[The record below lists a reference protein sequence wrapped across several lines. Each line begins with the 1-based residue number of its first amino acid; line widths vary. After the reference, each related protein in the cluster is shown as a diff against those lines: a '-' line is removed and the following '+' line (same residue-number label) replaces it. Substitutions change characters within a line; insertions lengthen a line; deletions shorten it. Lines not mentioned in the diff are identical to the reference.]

1 MAQMPKFLED
11 YVTVDELISKM
22 NKEYPNC
29 RLVSE
34 MMGYGDD
41 WVIFKSSF
49 FENKDDLEP
58 KATAYAK
65 QTNKDHNSWFEMANT
80 KANGRCLRIVFSE
93 TTLAE
98 EMIGIVPS
106 KDDVDTIPVN
116 DNKSSDKPLNQGVKY
131 KYEGYTSNKEQN
143 IDKLQNKINLLEK
156 DGLVEDVSMK
166 LQAVMDNIK
175 DFALDLTNGDLE
187 KARQLFAQAL
197 GEMGM
202 NKKEVNISNLQTI
215 KNKMQDIITFSKTET
230 DGGE

>member
-22 NKEYPNC
+22 NKEYPEC

-34 MMGYGDD
+34 IVGYGDD

-49 FENKDDLEP
+49 YENKDDLEP

-65 QTNKDHNSWFEMANT
+65 QTSKDHNSWFEMANT

-93 TTLAE
+93 STLAE

-106 KDDVDTIPVN
+106 KNEAPTAPKKTN
-116 DNKSSDKPLNQGVKY
+116 L
-131 KYEGYTSNKEQN
+131 EA
-143 IDKLQNKINLLEK
+143 KIEMLEAE
-156 DGLVEDVSMK
+156 GLVEDVSNRT
-166 LQAVMDNIK
+166 QAVMGNLK
-175 DFALDLTNGDLE
+175 DFALSVTAQDIDE
-187 KARQLFAQAL
+187 ARKITTEAL
-197 GEMGM
+197 GQLGIAK
-202 NKKEVNISNLQTI
+202 NDVDINNLQSI
-215 KNKMQDIITFSKTET
+215 KNKIQDLATLSVMQR

>member
-22 NKEYPNC
+22 NKEYPEC

-34 MMGYGDD
+34 LVGYGDD

-65 QTNKDHNSWFEMANT
+65 QTSKDHNSWFEMANT

-93 TTLAE
+93 STLAE

-106 KDDVDTIPVN
+106 KNEVPTAPKKTN
-116 DNKSSDKPLNQGVKY
+116 L
-131 KYEGYTSNKEQN
+131 EA
-143 IDKLQNKINLLEK
+143 KIEMLEAE
-156 DGLVEDVSMK
+156 GLVEDVSHRT
-166 LQAVMDNIK
+166 QAVMGNLK
-175 DFALDLTNGDLE
+175 DFALSVTAQNIDE
-187 KARQLFAQAL
+187 ARKITAEAL
-197 GEMGM
+197 GQLGIAK
-202 NKKEVNISNLQTI
+202 NDVDINNLQSI
-215 KNKMQDIITFSKTET
+215 KNKIQDLATLSVMQR

>member
-22 NKEYPNC
+22 NKEYPEC

-34 MMGYGDD
+34 LVGYGDD

-65 QTNKDHNSWFEMANT
+65 QTSKDHNSWFEMANT

-93 TTLAE
+93 STLAE

-106 KDDVDTIPVN
+106 KNEAPTAPKKTN
-116 DNKSSDKPLNQGVKY
+116 L
-131 KYEGYTSNKEQN
+131 EA
-143 IDKLQNKINLLEK
+143 KIEMLEAE
-156 DGLVEDVSMK
+156 GLVEDVSHRT
-166 LQAVMDNIK
+166 QAVMGNLK
-175 DFALDLTNGDLE
+175 DFALSVTAQDIDG
-187 KARQLFAQAL
+187 ARKITTEAL
-197 GEMGM
+197 GQLGIAK
-202 NKKEVNISNLQTI
+202 NDVDINNLQSI
-215 KNKMQDIITFSKTET
+215 KNKIQDLATLSVMQR

>member
-34 MMGYGDD
+34 LVGYGDD

-65 QTNKDHNSWFEMANT
+65 QTSKDHNSWFEMCNT

-106 KDDVDTIPVN
+106 KNEVPTAPKKTN
-116 DNKSSDKPLNQGVKY
+116 L
-131 KYEGYTSNKEQN
+131 EA
-143 IDKLQNKINLLEK
+143 KIEMLEAE
-156 DGLVEDVSMK
+156 GLVEDISHRT
-166 LQAVMDNIK
+166 QAVLDNLK
-175 DFALDLTNGDLE
+175 DFALSVSAQDIDE
-187 KARQLFAQAL
+187 ARKITAEAL
-197 GEMGM
+197 GQLGIAS
-202 NKKEVNISNLQTI
+202 NQIDINNLQSI
-215 KNKMQDIITFSKTET
+215 KNKIQDLATLSVMER
-230 DGGE
+230 DRGE

>member
-22 NKEYPNC
+22 NKEYPEC

-34 MMGYGDD
+34 LVGYGDD

-65 QTNKDHNSWFEMANT
+65 QTSKDHNSWFEMANT

-93 TTLAE
+93 STLAE

-106 KDDVDTIPVN
+106 KNEAPTAPKKTN
-116 DNKSSDKPLNQGVKY
+116 L
-131 KYEGYTSNKEQN
+131 EA
-143 IDKLQNKINLLEK
+143 KIEMLEAE
-156 DGLVEDVSMK
+156 GLVEDVSNRT
-166 LQAVMDNIK
+166 QAVMGNIK
-175 DFALDLTNGDLE
+175 DFALSVTAQDIDE
-187 KARQLFAQAL
+187 ARKITAEAL
-197 GEMGM
+197 GQLGIAK
-202 NKKEVNISNLQTI
+202 NDVDINNLQSI
-215 KNKMQDIITFSKTET
+215 KNKIQDLATLSVMQR